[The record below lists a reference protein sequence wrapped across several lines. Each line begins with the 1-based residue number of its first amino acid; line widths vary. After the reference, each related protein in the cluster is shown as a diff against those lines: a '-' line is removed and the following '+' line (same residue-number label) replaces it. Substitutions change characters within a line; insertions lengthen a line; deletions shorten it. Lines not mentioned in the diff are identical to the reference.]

1 MPGQADVKPTIVLLH
16 GAFADVSSWNG
27 VIKRPQQQDY
37 TVIAPVKPTARPGC
51 GAAVARRGALSLL
64 KVSA

>member
-16 GAFADVSSWNG
+16 GAFADASSWNS
-27 VIKRPQQQDY
+27 VIKRQQQQDY
-37 TVIAPVKPTARPGC
+37 TIIAPANPLRGLVA
-51 GAAVARRGALSLL
+51 GAAVAREGALSLL